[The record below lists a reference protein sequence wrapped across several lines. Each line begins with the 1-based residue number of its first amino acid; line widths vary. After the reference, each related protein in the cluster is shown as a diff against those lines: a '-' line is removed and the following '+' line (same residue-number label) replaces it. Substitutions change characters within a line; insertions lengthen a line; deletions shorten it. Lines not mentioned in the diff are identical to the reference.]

1 MSITAREYAKNVR
14 RRKQLEEEKKLAKEK
29 PYKAPDGTRYKS
41 ESEYRKQ
48 VANSNYR
55 KGLEDFSNKLS
66 QNINPTQQ
74 DSIDLQMKGRMA
86 GKNVDWLNRP
96 KPKKVEKKSKR
107 EELIERAIDNI
118 MEGKGTPKD
127 SLAVYNARLFDQKIS
142 DKDAESIKPQK
153 IKKLERKAT
162 KKLEDKNLREGLT
175 ELVVR
180 DNKGNRVGD
189 RMIDFM
195 EQEEGG
201 VKYFMKVV
209 EDGKEKEIPIQKAM
223 YNALDDINKKK
234 LNKKF
239 GKNLADPLD
248 LGF

>member
-1 MSITAREYAKNVR
+1 MSITASEYAKNVR
-14 RRKQLEEEKKLAKEK
+14 RKKQLEEEKKLAKEK

-41 ESEYRKQ
+41 ENEYRKSDYNK
-48 VANSNYR
+48 A
-55 KGLEDFSNKLS
+55 LESF
-66 QNINPTQQ
+66 INNQKPTQR
-74 DSIDLQMKGRMA
+74 DSTALQMKGRMA
-86 GKNVDWLNRP
+86 GRSVDWLNRP
-96 KPKKVEKKSKR
+96 EKDEEEKPDKTQDFIKQLVDKAIKG
-107 EELIERAIDNI
+107 EELSS
-118 MEGKGTPKD
+118 KD
-127 SLAVYNARLFDQKIS
+127 SLALYNAPLV
-142 DKDAESIKPQK
+142 DKNITDAESKRFKPQK
-153 IKKLERKAT
+153 LKKRDREAT

-180 DNKGNRVGD
+180 DNKGNRVGAD
-189 RMIDFM
+189 LIASM
-195 EQEEGG
+195 EKQGGG